1 MDDKVGVFMNGKK
14 DFIWAVTLGHTTVVQ
29 RPVWGAIRRTRKS
42 SCRKPGARGDS
53 SDFVT
58 ASLFIGYG
66 RSGVNGLSPYITSG
80 AAREGVRRVIENI
93 LKSTNSMPMIIQAPA
108 FQMRRCSRPKPT
120 KSSHDFSTCDRS
132 SRFGK
137 PSSRETPL
145 TRQSPL

>member
-1 MDDKVGVFMNGKK
+1 MDDKVRVFMNGKK
-14 DFIWAVTLGHTTVVQ
+14 DFIWAVTLGHKRSVQ

-42 SCRKPGARGDS
+42 SCRKPRPVGLI
-53 SDFVT
+53 DFVT